1 MPRDMNASSGGA
13 PATSRP
19 MGERERFVAFAFAGA
34 DLLLETDLAGRI
46 GFAAG
51 AFRLRFGAPPESFAG
66 QAAEALIAPPDR
78 DAFAAA
84 LSLMPERG
92 RIAPTVIRLANS
104 EQTPFVV
111 SGLYLALP
119 GEGPR
124 LCLSLG
130 PVPLPLA
137 ATTVPPSPATLLR
150 AAESRLRAG
159 GAPGQLGL
167 IEVKGTVTPEMR
179 ATLERHSGG
188 TAAEL
193 APGRYGLLPAV
204 GAATPDIATVSRQLE
219 AMLGR
224 AGTVSGDVLA
234 LDASGLSPVQAVRA
248 LRHGLATFTR
258 GGRDG
263 LREEG
268 FADGLAGF
276 VCQITQRAATIRRAI
291 AQRRFHLDYQPI
303 MGLEDRSLHHYEAL
317 LRPEKGLLGKDS
329 GPQDFVTL
337 AETVGLTEELDL
349 AVAQSAVLAAAGLT
363 AGQRIAVNVSG
374 LSLQSESFRRAFFT
388 LLDGSAHACQRLMVE
403 LTESAE
409 IEDEA
414 AAASM
419 MVALRERGV
428 PVCLDDFGAGAA
440 AFRYLKAFRV
450 DYVKVDGSFVEAAM
464 RSERD
469 RSFVASMVDLSVA
482 VGAKVVAERIETE
495 EAAQMMLGLGVHLG
509 QGWHFGKPG
518 PLPKAA
524 TIVATRR
531 GGAKESWG

>member
-1 MPRDMNASSGGA
+1 MNASSGGA
-13 PATSRP
+13 PAASRP

-34 DLLLETDLAGRI
+34 DLLVEADLSGRI
-46 GFAAG
+46 GFTAG
-51 AFRLRFGAPPESFAG
+51 AFRLRFGASPESFAG
-66 QAAEALIAPPDR
+66 QAAEGLIAPMDR

-84 LSLMPERG
+84 LALMPERG
-92 RIAPTVIRLANS
+92 RLAPTVIRLANA
-104 EQTPFVV
+104 EQTPLVV

-119 GEGPR
+119 GDAPR
-124 LCLSLG
+124 LCLSMG
-130 PVPLPLA
+130 PVPLPLTGGTDA
-137 ATTVPPSPATLLR
+137 PSPAALLR
-150 AAESRLRAG
+150 DAESRLRAG
-159 GAPGQLGL
+159 GAAGQLGL

-188 TAAEL
+188 IAAEL

-204 GAATPDIATVSRQLE
+204 GAAAPDIATVSRQLE
-219 AMLGR
+219 AMLGQ

-349 AVAQSAVLAAAGLT
+349 AVAETAIQASAGLA

-374 LSLQSESFRRAFFT
+374 LSLQSESFRPAFFA

-419 MVALRERGV
+419 MVALRERGL

-464 RSERD
+464 RSDRD

-482 VGAKVVAERIETE
+482 VGAKVVAERIESE

-524 TIVATRR
+524 PVVARRR